1 MDQKNQVKCG
11 KSISLTVKWTG
22 LLFKLKK
29 KKIPNLKV
37 FFESFQNYD
46 FKNFV
51 NQ

>member
-11 KSISLTVKWTG
+11 KSISLIVKGTG
-22 LLFKLKK
+22 LLFKFKK
-29 KKIPNLKV
+29 KNLDLKV

-46 FKNFV
+46 FKNFK